1 MLPEAKISN
10 YDRHTDFVGKI
21 SKFEKNK
28 EHEIVKYKN
37 CKIDKN
43 ERDFNNGSSR

>member
-28 EHEIVKYKN
+28 EHEIIKQKN
-37 CKIDKN
+37 CKQAKN
-43 ERDFNNGSSR
+43 ERNINNGSSR